1 MADMNSTPN
10 FESDDEQSAEQYA
23 EFAEVPEPSATEGEP
38 VDDGAQAAGE
48 DTADDELA
56 VDQGAATVEQG
67 AGEGI
72 SADDDGEPEI
82 SEADQALL
90 KVAELEEQLARRNAD
105 LYNLRQEYNGF
116 VKRSKQENMNARE
129 SGVNKVLEALMGVL
143 DDAALARQ
151 HDDLTGPAGTI
162 IDKLEATLKIN
173 FGLERFGAEG
183 EDFDPN
189 FHEALMSSTSPDV
202 ESEQIAQL
210 IQPGYKVGDRVI
222 RPARVGVVA
231 PE

>member
-1 MADMNSTPN
+1 MADTTMNS
-10 FESDDEQSAEQYA
+10 A
-23 EFAEVPEPSATEGEP
+23 PEPEENNEHPA
-38 VDDGAQAAGE
+38 
-48 DTADDELA
+48 
-56 VDQGAATVEQG
+56 G
-67 AGEGI
+67 AGEHPAGEQFSGEQDAAEQPTADAQPGAADEPSNPGL
-72 SADDDGEPEI
+72 SAEDDGEPEI

-116 VKRSKQENMNARE
+116 VKRSKQDNMTARE
-129 SGVNKVLEALMGVL
+129 GGIIKVLEALMGVL

-151 HDDLTGPAGTI
+151 HNDLTGPAGTI
-162 IDKLEATLKIN
+162 VEKLEATLKTN
-173 FGLERFGAEG
+173 FNLERFGAEG
-183 EDFDPN
+183 DEFDPN
-189 FHEALMSSTSPDV
+189 VHEALMSSTSADV
-202 ESEQIAQL
+202 ETEQVAQL

>member
-1 MADMNSTPN
+1 MADMNSTPD
-10 FESDDEQSAEQYA
+10 FESDAEHTGAEHTDAQQFA
-23 EFAEVPEPSATEGEP
+23 EFAEEPQPSATTEADSDNEP
-38 VDDGAQAAGE
+38 EVSETDD
-48 DTADDELA
+48 LA
-56 VDQGAATVEQG
+56 VDQGV
-67 AGEGI
+67 
-72 SADDDGEPEI
+72 SADEDGKPEI

-116 VKRSKQENMNARE
+116 VKRSKQENLNARE
-129 SGVNKVLEALMGVL
+129 GGVNKVLESLMGVL

-162 IDKLEATLKIN
+162 VEKLEATLKTN